1 MTWICEDCGRRVDDS
16 VQSHKEHRDTCKAQ
30 GGGMNAIEAVA
41 RAIDPGAWQ
50 AGRVGDGARR
60 DMALVKARAALT
72 ALRDNGVT
80 AKMFLAWN
88 DAHGP
93 ADEFRAMLDAAL
105 SEP

>member
-1 MTWICEDCGRRVDDS
+1 MS
-16 VQSHKEHRDTCKAQ
+16 PL
-30 GGGMNAIEAVA
+30 EAMV
-41 RAIDPGAWQ
+41 RAHWE
-50 AGRVGDGARR
+50 AGRTAGWPMLEELTDAQRY
-60 DMALVKARAALT
+60 DLKEQMRAALT

-105 SEP
+105 EL

>member
-1 MTWICEDCGRRVDDS
+1 
-16 VQSHKEHRDTCKAQ
+16 
-30 GGGMNAIEAVA
+30 MNAIEAVA
-41 RAIDPGAWQ
+41 RALANY
-50 AGRVGDGARR
+50 AGDDYDFEHGQKELYM
-60 DMALVKARAALT
+60 DMARAALT

-105 SEP
+105 QGDSGSNGRPG

>member
-1 MTWICEDCGRRVDDS
+1 
-16 VQSHKEHRDTCKAQ
+16 
-30 GGGMNAIEAVA
+30 MNAIEVMA
-41 RAIDPGAWQ
+41 RAIHAEDLCDEFS
-50 AGRVGDGARR
+50 GRPYEKDKSYW
-60 DMALVKARAALT
+60 DQKARAALT

-105 SEP
+105 GEA

>member
-1 MTWICEDCGRRVDDS
+1 
-16 VQSHKEHRDTCKAQ
+16 
-30 GGGMNAIEAVA
+30 MNAIEAVA
-41 RAIDPGAWQ
+41 RAIYERSHHCEPYEACPEWW
-50 AGRVGDGARR
+50 VGI
-60 DMALVKARAALT
+60 ARAALT

>member
-1 MTWICEDCGRRVDDS
+1 MS
-16 VQSHKEHRDTCKAQ
+16 PL
-30 GGGMNAIEAVA
+30 EAMV
-41 RAIDPGAWQ
+41 RAHWE
-50 AGRVGDGARR
+50 AGRTAGWPMLEELPDAQRY
-60 DMALVKARAALT
+60 DLKEQMRAALT

-105 SEP
+105 GEA

>member
-1 MTWICEDCGRRVDDS
+1 MS
-16 VQSHKEHRDTCKAQ
+16 PL
-30 GGGMNAIEAVA
+30 EAMV
-41 RAIDPGAWQ
+41 RAHWE
-50 AGRVGDGARR
+50 AGRTAGWPMLEELTDAQRY
-60 DMALVKARAALT
+60 DLKEQMRAALT

-105 SEP
+105 QGDSGSNGRPG

>member
-1 MTWICEDCGRRVDDS
+1 
-16 VQSHKEHRDTCKAQ
+16 
-30 GGGMNAIEAVA
+30 MNAIEAVA
-41 RAIDPGAWQ
+41 RAIYERSHHCEPYEACPEWW
-50 AGRVGDGARR
+50 VGI
-60 DMALVKARAALT
+60 ARAALT

-105 SEP
+105 EGN

>member
-1 MTWICEDCGRRVDDS
+1 MS
-16 VQSHKEHRDTCKAQ
+16 P
-30 GGGMNAIEAVA
+30 IEVVA
-41 RAIDPGAWQ
+41 RAVYERSHHCEPYEACPEWW
-50 AGRVGDGARR
+50 VGI
-60 DMALVKARAALT
+60 ARAALT

-105 SEP
+105 NVGNGE